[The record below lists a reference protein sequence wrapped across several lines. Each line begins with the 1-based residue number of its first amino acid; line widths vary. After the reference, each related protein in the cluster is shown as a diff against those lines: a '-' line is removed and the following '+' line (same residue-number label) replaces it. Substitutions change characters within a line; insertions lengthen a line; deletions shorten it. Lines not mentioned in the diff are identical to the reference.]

1 MEIRCI
7 LTKKKK
13 KNTYSL
19 HLPCLT
25 SFIILLS
32 TLNPSQIYERFYF
45 WRTIDDSTTRQSNG
59 RGWSH
64 LKTNFAILLQIMRV
78 GKHPNTFSQESTIP
92 DAQTNSAEYVY
103 TPSLVSKSKVFSLND
118 IQPKRLSPTPSFSV
132 NNEASP
138 PIHSQ

>member
-64 LKTNFAILLQIMRV
+64 LKTNFAILLQIMKV
-78 GKHPNTFSQESTIP
+78 GKQSNTFSQESTIP
-92 DAQTNSAEYVY
+92 AEYVY
-103 TPSLVSKSKVFSLND
+103 TPSPVSKSKVFPLND